1 MKDIDINEVIK
12 NRKSFKETPAAIARS
27 TDGRFRLVEKEF
39 PWGKRNVYIP
49 IETQFNEQLQASR
62 GFTLNLD
69 KEIEVIKSQVADE
82 IDNISESDILRITE
96 LDYIAEN
103 HYAFSDTIFNSFCE
117 IGFRIPKLQ
126 NFYKKR
132 GLAERGFEINSFNVA
147 LGKAMGFDCRE
158 NNLNKSDS
166 IDIEGC
172 DIIVCYHVLEHVSD
186 PFKVVKCLYDSA
198 SPGSLFHIEI
208 PVEPDGP
215 RINYGHLYPFFKDD
229 MGKMLELSGFKI
241 ISLSSKTHTGGPW
254 VERYSA
260 LKE

>member
-1 MKDIDINEVIK
+1 MKNIDINEVIK
-12 NRKSFKETPAAIARS
+12 NRKSFKETPASIARS

-62 GFTLNLD
+62 GFPLNLD
-69 KEIEVIKSQVADE
+69 KEIEDIKTQVSDE
-82 IDNISESDILRITE
+82 IDSISESDILRITE
-96 LDYIAEN
+96 LDYIVEN
-103 HYAFSDTIFNSFCE
+103 AFSDKTFNSFCE

-132 GLAERGFEINSFNVA
+132 GIAERGFEINSFNVA

-158 NNLNKSDS
+158 HNLNKPGP
-166 IDIEGC
+166 IEIEGC
-172 DIIVCYHVLEHVSD
+172 DLIVCYHMLEHVSD
-186 PFKVVKCLYDSA
+186 PFQAVKCLYDSA

-208 PVEPDGP
+208 PVEEDGP
-215 RINYGHLYPFFKDD
+215 RIKYGHLYPFFKDD

-241 ISLSSKTHTGGPW
+241 ISLSSRTHTGGPW